1 MKSKIVTVSLAVLVA
16 TSSLYAFGGPRGLSD
31 CGPSKG
37 GMFHSTR
44 GFDTD
49 TNLRS
54 VMLTISQMELSSAQ
68 WSELRKVMF
77 DLKEQRFEN
86 FNESKIALIIDQDG
100 NFNKEN
106 FIKDR
111 ASFSKEMIESQ
122 ANAMEKI
129 LNILYA
135 SQRKVLA
142 SKLTK

>member
-1 MKSKIVTVSLAVLVA
+1 MKSKIVSVSLAVLVA
-16 TSSLYAFGGPRGLSD
+16 TSSLYAFGGSRGLSD

-37 GMFHSTR
+37 GMFHSIR

-54 VMLTISQMELSSAQ
+54 MMMTISQMELSSVQ

-86 FNESKIALIIDQDG
+86 FDKPKISLVVDKDG
-100 NFNKEN
+100 NFNKES
-106 FIKDR
+106 FIKNR

-122 ANAMEKI
+122 GNAMEKI
-129 LNILYA
+129 LNILDA
-135 SQRKVLA
+135 SQKKVLA
-142 SKLTK
+142 SKLK